1 VPSVVLRIGEER
13 FAIELAS
20 VKQVFPRGE
29 ITPVPAAPEA
39 LLGVANLNGS
49 PRSVFD
55 LGRLLNVRSATTNAA
70 YIVLLNGQHKWMGL
84 AVESVEDIRR
94 LETDKLMPV
103 EEAAAGTRGHPAHG
117 SAGCRV
123 ADSPGAGSLANGFTK
138 GITED
143 RIAVLDGE
151 LLLQR
156 TLPKPEARAREQKTL
171 AGAPS

>member
-1 VPSVVLRIGEER
+1 VPSVVLRIAEER

-70 YIVLLNGQHKWMGL
+70 YIVLLNVQHKWMGL

-103 EEAAAGTRGHPAHG
+103 EEAAAGTRHT
-117 SAGCRV
+117 
-123 ADSPGAGSLANGFTK
+123 DSPGAGSLANGFTK